1 LRSLAKWPEQTEPLM
16 EEQRRKLAQ
25 ELAALPS
32 GCSSGPKAFG
42 APPGRSRRAA
52 GSCHS
57 KILAQLMEKRV
68 DMLQETMQK
77 VMDPRGPSRIGAN
90 RSAGK

>member
-1 LRSLAKWPEQTEPLM
+1 
-16 EEQRRKLAQ
+16 
-25 ELAALPS
+25 
-32 GCSSGPKAFG
+32 
-42 APPGRSRRAA
+42 
-52 GSCHS
+52 
-57 KILAQLMEKRV
+57 MEKRV